1 MGMMYMRYGI
11 LLIFLSSLVNA
22 CGYGQKT
29 DMTIENS
36 SALTVETN
44 NHGSKKLQK
53 QSLKRTA
60 PISIK
65 YSFVGTPVIG
75 QALGVNLDIA
85 STMKDKAITMR
96 YRINEPDKIDFA
108 VSQVNEV
115 ILTPLSDGRYPS
127 QQVLVI
133 PKQEGRHFLIASAG
147 LTTERG
153 VMVRSMSIP
162 IQVGSTPL
170 RVQTSNGKL
179 VKGVSGESGI
189 SLPSNKLPY
198 E

>member
-11 LLIFLSSLVNA
+11 LLIFLSSLINA
-22 CGYGQKT
+22 CGNGQKT

-96 YRINEPDKIDFA
+96 YRINVPDKIDFA
-108 VSQVNEV
+108 VSQVSEV

-162 IQVGSTPL
+162 IQVGSAPL

-189 SLPSNKLPY
+189 SLPSN
-198 E
+198 

>member
-1 MGMMYMRYGI
+1 MKSHENRLFNINIDNYSGPLEV
-11 LLIFLSSLVNA
+11 LLDLA
-22 CGYGQKT
+22 KTQKV
-29 DMTIENS
+29 DLE
-36 SALTVETN
+36 
-44 NHGSKKLQK
+44 K
-53 QSLKRTA
+53 
-60 PISIK
+60 ISIAQLADQFIDFINNTK
-65 YSFVGTPVIG
+65 K
-75 QALGVNLDIA
+75 VNLDIA

-162 IQVGSTPL
+162 IQVGSAPL

-189 SLPSNKLPY
+189 SLPSN
-198 E
+198 

>member
-22 CGYGQKT
+22 CGNGKKT

-36 SALTVETN
+36 SALTVEMN
-44 NHGSKKLQK
+44 NHGSKQLQK

-108 VSQVNEV
+108 VSQVSEV

-162 IQVGSTPL
+162 IQVGSAPL

-189 SLPSNKLPY
+189 SLPSN
-198 E
+198 

>member
-11 LLIFLSSLVNA
+11 LLIFLSSLINA
-22 CGYGQKT
+22 CDNGQKT

-108 VSQVNEV
+108 VSQVSEV

-162 IQVGSTPL
+162 IQVGSVPL

-189 SLPSNKLPY
+189 SLPSN
-198 E
+198 

>member
-11 LLIFLSSLVNA
+11 LLIFLSSLINA
-22 CGYGQKT
+22 CDNGKKT

-44 NHGSKKLQK
+44 NHGSKQLQK

-96 YRINEPDKIDFA
+96 YRINVPDKIDFA
-108 VSQVNEV
+108 VSQVSEV

-162 IQVGSTPL
+162 IQVGSAPL

-179 VKGVSGESGI
+179 VKGVSGELGI
-189 SLPSNKLPY
+189 SLPSN
-198 E
+198 

>member
-11 LLIFLSSLVNA
+11 LLIFLSSLINA
-22 CGYGQKT
+22 CDNGKKT

-108 VSQVNEV
+108 VSQVSEV

-162 IQVGSTPL
+162 IQVGSVPL

-179 VKGVSGESGI
+179 VKGVSGELGI
-189 SLPSNKLPY
+189 SLPSN
-198 E
+198 

>member
-11 LLIFLSSLVNA
+11 LLIFLSSLINA
-22 CGYGQKT
+22 CGNGQKT

-108 VSQVNEV
+108 VSQVSEV

-162 IQVGSTPL
+162 IQVGSAPL

-179 VKGVSGESGI
+179 VKGVSGELGI
-189 SLPSNKLPY
+189 SLPSN
-198 E
+198 

>member
-11 LLIFLSSLVNA
+11 LLIFLSSLINA
-22 CGYGQKT
+22 CDNGQKT

-36 SALTVETN
+36 SVLTVETN
-44 NHGSKKLQK
+44 NHGSKQLQK

-108 VSQVNEV
+108 VSQVSEV

-133 PKQEGRHFLIASAG
+133 PKQEGRHFLITSAG

-189 SLPSNKLPY
+189 SLPSN
-198 E
+198 

>member
-11 LLIFLSSLVNA
+11 LLIFLSSLINA
-22 CGYGQKT
+22 CGNGQKT

-44 NHGSKKLQK
+44 NHGSKQLQK

-108 VSQVNEV
+108 VSQVSEV

-162 IQVGSTPL
+162 IQVGSVPL

-179 VKGVSGESGI
+179 VKGVSGELGI
-189 SLPSNKLPY
+189 SLPSN
-198 E
+198 

>member
-11 LLIFLSSLVNA
+11 LLIFLSSLINA
-22 CGYGQKT
+22 CGNGQKT

-96 YRINEPDKIDFA
+96 YRINVPDKIDFA
-108 VSQVNEV
+108 VSQVSEV

-162 IQVGSTPL
+162 IQVGSAPL

-179 VKGVSGESGI
+179 VKGVSGELGI
-189 SLPSNKLPY
+189 SLPSN
-198 E
+198 

>member
-11 LLIFLSSLVNA
+11 LLIFLSSLINA
-22 CGYGQKT
+22 CGNGQKT

-36 SALTVETN
+36 SALIVETN

-96 YRINEPDKIDFA
+96 YRINVPDKIDFA
-108 VSQVNEV
+108 VSQVSEV

-162 IQVGSTPL
+162 IQVGSVPL

-179 VKGVSGESGI
+179 VKGVSGELGI
-189 SLPSNKLPY
+189 SLPSN
-198 E
+198 

>member
-11 LLIFLSSLVNA
+11 LLVFLSSLINA
-22 CGYGQKT
+22 CGNEKKT
-29 DMTIENS
+29 DISIEDS

-44 NHGSKKLQK
+44 NHGSKQLQK

-108 VSQVNEV
+108 VSQVSEV

-162 IQVGSTPL
+162 IQVGSAPL

-189 SLPSNKLPY
+189 SLPSN
-198 E
+198 

>member
-11 LLIFLSSLVNA
+11 LLIFLSSLINA
-22 CGYGQKT
+22 CGNGQKT

-44 NHGSKKLQK
+44 NHGSKQLQK

-108 VSQVNEV
+108 VSQVSEV

-162 IQVGSTPL
+162 IQVGSAPL

-179 VKGVSGESGI
+179 VKGVSGELGI
-189 SLPSNKLPY
+189 SLPSN
-198 E
+198 

>member
-22 CGYGQKT
+22 CGNGQKT

-108 VSQVNEV
+108 VSQVSEV

-162 IQVGSTPL
+162 IQVGSAPL

-179 VKGVSGESGI
+179 VKGVSGELGI
-189 SLPSNKLPY
+189 SLPSN
-198 E
+198 

>member
-22 CGYGQKT
+22 CGNGQKT

-108 VSQVNEV
+108 VSQVSEV

-162 IQVGSTPL
+162 IQVGSVPL

-179 VKGVSGESGI
+179 VKGVSGELGI
-189 SLPSNKLPY
+189 SLPSN
-198 E
+198 

>member
-11 LLIFLSSLVNA
+11 LLIFLSSLINA
-22 CGYGQKT
+22 CGNGQKT

-108 VSQVNEV
+108 VSQVSEV

-189 SLPSNKLPY
+189 SLPSN
-198 E
+198 

>member
-11 LLIFLSSLVNA
+11 LLIFLSSLINA
-22 CGYGQKT
+22 CDNGKKT

-44 NHGSKKLQK
+44 NHGSKQLQK

-108 VSQVNEV
+108 VSQVSEV

-162 IQVGSTPL
+162 IQVGSVPL

-179 VKGVSGESGI
+179 VKGVSGELGI
-189 SLPSNKLPY
+189 SLPSN
-198 E
+198 

>member
-22 CGYGQKT
+22 CGNGKKT

-108 VSQVNEV
+108 VSQVSEV

-162 IQVGSTPL
+162 IQVGSAPL

-189 SLPSNKLPY
+189 SLPSN
-198 E
+198 

>member
-11 LLIFLSSLVNA
+11 LLIFLSSLINA
-22 CGYGQKT
+22 CGNGQKT

-108 VSQVNEV
+108 VSQVSEV

-162 IQVGSTPL
+162 IQVGSVPL

-179 VKGVSGESGI
+179 VKGVSGELGI
-189 SLPSNKLPY
+189 SLPSN
-198 E
+198 

>member
-11 LLIFLSSLVNA
+11 LLIFLSSLINA
-22 CGYGQKT
+22 CGNGQKT

-96 YRINEPDKIDFA
+96 YRINVPDKIDFA
-108 VSQVNEV
+108 VSQVSEV

-162 IQVGSTPL
+162 IQVGSVPL

-179 VKGVSGESGI
+179 VKGVSGELGI
-189 SLPSNKLPY
+189 SLPSN
-198 E
+198 

>member
-11 LLIFLSSLVNA
+11 LLIFLSSLINA
-22 CGYGQKT
+22 CDNGQKT

-108 VSQVNEV
+108 VSQVSEV

-162 IQVGSTPL
+162 IQVGSAPL

-189 SLPSNKLPY
+189 SLPSN
-198 E
+198 

>member
-11 LLIFLSSLVNA
+11 LLIFLSSLINA
-22 CGYGQKT
+22 CDNGQKT

-36 SALTVETN
+36 SVLTVETN
-44 NHGSKKLQK
+44 NHGSKQLQK

-85 STMKDKAITMR
+85 STMKDKVITMR
-96 YRINEPDKIDFA
+96 YRINETDKMDFA
-108 VSQVNEV
+108 ASQINEA
-115 ILTPLSDGRYPS
+115 ILMPLSDGRYPS

-162 IQVGSTPL
+162 IQVGNAPL

-189 SLPSNKLPY
+189 SLPSN
-198 E
+198 

>member
-1 MGMMYMRYGI
+1 MGMMYMRHGI
-11 LLIFLSSLVNA
+11 LLIFLSSLINA
-22 CGYGQKT
+22 CGNGQKT

-96 YRINEPDKIDFA
+96 YRINVPDKIDFA
-108 VSQVNEV
+108 VSQVSEV

-133 PKQEGRHFLIASAG
+133 PNQEGRHFLIASAG

-189 SLPSNKLPY
+189 SLPSN
-198 E
+198 

>member
-11 LLIFLSSLVNA
+11 LLVFLSSLINA
-22 CGYGQKT
+22 CGNEKKT
-29 DMTIENS
+29 DISIEDS

-44 NHGSKKLQK
+44 NHGSKQLQK

-108 VSQVNEV
+108 VSQVSEV

-162 IQVGSTPL
+162 IQVGSAPL

-179 VKGVSGESGI
+179 VKGVSGESGT
-189 SLPSNKLPY
+189 SLPSN
-198 E
+198 

>member
-11 LLIFLSSLVNA
+11 LLVFLSSLINA
-22 CGYGQKT
+22 CGNEKKT
-29 DMTIENS
+29 DIS
-36 SALTVETN
+36 SEDLSAVTVETN
-44 NHGSKKLQK
+44 NHGSKQLQK

-108 VSQVNEV
+108 VSQVSEV

-162 IQVGSTPL
+162 IQVGSAPL

-189 SLPSNKLPY
+189 SLPSN
-198 E
+198 

>member
-11 LLIFLSSLVNA
+11 LLIFLSSLINA
-22 CGYGQKT
+22 CDNGQKT

-60 PISIK
+60 PMSIK

-108 VSQVNEV
+108 VSQVSEV

-162 IQVGSTPL
+162 IQVGSAPL

-189 SLPSNKLPY
+189 SLPSN
-198 E
+198 

>member
-11 LLIFLSSLVNA
+11 LLIFLSSLINA
-22 CGYGQKT
+22 CDNGQKT

-36 SALTVETN
+36 SVLTVETN
-44 NHGSKKLQK
+44 NHGSKQLQK

-108 VSQVNEV
+108 VSQVSEV
-115 ILTPLSDGRYPS
+115 ILMPLSDGRYPS

-170 RVQTSNGKL
+170 KAQTPNGKL
-179 VKGVSGESGI
+179 VKDVSGESGI
-189 SLPSNKLPY
+189 SLPSN
-198 E
+198 